1 MCVFLFLRVGMV
13 RGRKAR
19 HSSCV
24 ACGRPFMLDTGQNV
38 AKHPKL
44 DAFLCQVRMN
54 FMYICMYVLHM
65 CMNYV
70 VLHMCVECV
79 NL

>member
-24 ACGRPFMLDTGQNV
+24 ACGRPFMLDAGQNV

-54 FMYICMYVLHM
+54 FMYIYMYVCTAHVYELCSTAHV
-65 CMNYV
+65 C
-70 VLHMCVECV
+70 
-79 NL
+79 